1 MSEAN
6 DWKTTLNLPQTAFPM
21 KANLPDSEPKRLS
34 EWKSRKLYAR
44 VREARKGKPRWILH
58 DGPPYANGHIHLGH
72 VVNKTLKD
80 LALKRS
86 SMLGFD
92 APFTPVWDC
101 HGLPIELQVDKSLGS
116 KKKELSPVAFR
127 EACQAHAQKFVGIQ
141 GEEFERLGVSAEWD
155 HPYFTMAPSYQAT
168 IVRCLA
174 KFVER
179 DLVYK
184 ARKSVHW
191 CLSCKTALAEA
202 EIEYEEDHISPSVD
216 VRFPLSSAGVA
227 ALAASVPAVAG
238 RKVHVITWT
247 TTPWTL
253 PANRGLAFNPELEY
267 GLYEETPGGA
277 VAIIATGLKDATVSR
292 ARTVAALTLGEP
304 LAVVKG
310 DVFEGL
316 DFRHP
321 WIDRPSPGVLADYV
335 TLDAGTGI
343 VHTAPGHGA
352 DDYDTGIKYGLEVDC
367 PVTDRG
373 FFTTDVEHFA
383 GQKIWDANPKITEFM
398 RERGILV
405 STVPYSHSYPICWRC
420 KNAVI
425 FRATAQWFIAMDRR
439 GFREKA
445 LSEIKATRWIPGWG
459 EDRIRNMIAARP
471 DWCISRQRLWGVPI
485 PAAYC
490 VACEEPHLEAAVLSR
505 VADVFDKEGADA
517 WFARDIAEFLPE
529 GFKCRKC
536 GGAEFRREDDILDVW
551 FDSGSMH
558 AALEAHPDRP
568 VSAIADLYLEGADQ
582 HRGWFHSSLLVSV
595 GTRDHAPFKTVLT
608 HGFTMDGEGRKMS
621 KSLGNTVEADKAMK
635 QYGADVLRL
644 WVSMVDFREDMRI
657 SDELLKRVA
666 EAYRKV
672 RNTCR
677 FLLSNLFDFD
687 PSAGHRV
694 TEPLD
699 EYALAVHHDF
709 EARIRK
715 AYEDHDYH
723 ALSTLLVHYCTVDL
737 SAFYMDVLKDR
748 LYCDAANGPRRR
760 SAQAAMF
767 RIADGLARYMAP
779 LLAFTGDEI
788 YEALHKAPAGAVH
801 ECEFPAPVTADA
813 AVLERWRPL
822 LAARELVLKALE
834 TARAAKVIASP
845 LDARIVITG
854 PSAALSPLRTHE
866 ALEAPFPGNL
876 ANLFIVSSVVLEE
889 SATATELSV
898 GVAKALGVKCTRCWT
913 YATAARPAAD
923 HPDNGVLC
931 PRCVGVV
938 EGEPRG

>member
-6 DWKTTLNLPQTAFPM
+6 DWKHTLNLPQTAFPM

-34 EWKSRKLYAR
+34 AWKSRNLYAR
-44 VREARKGKPRWILH
+44 IREARKGRPQWILH

-72 VVNKTLKD
+72 IVNKTLKD
-80 LALKRS
+80 LSLKRS

-116 KKKELSPVAFR
+116 RKNELSPVAFR
-127 EACQAHAQKFVGIQ
+127 QACQAHAQKFVAIQ
-141 GEEFERLGVSAEWD
+141 GEEFERLGVSAEWT
-155 HPYFTMAPSYQAT
+155 HPYYTMAKSYQAT
-168 IVRCLA
+168 IVRALS

-202 EIEYEEDHISPSVD
+202 EIEYEENHISPSVD
-216 VRFPLSSAGVA
+216 VRFPLSEAGTA
-227 ALAASVPAVAG
+227 ALAARAPAVAG
-238 RKVHVITWT
+238 RKVHAITWT

-267 GLYEETPGGA
+267 GLYEESPGGPI
-277 VAIIATGLKDATVSR
+277 AILATGLKEATVSR
-292 ARTVAALTLGEP
+292 ARTVQALNLGEP
-304 LAVVKG
+304 IATVKG

-321 WIDRPSPGVLADYV
+321 WIDRTSPGVLADYV
-335 TLDAGTGI
+335 TLEAGTGI

-373 FFTTDVEHFA
+373 FFTPEIEHFA
-383 GQKIWDANPKITEFM
+383 GMKIWDANPKITEFL
-398 RERGILV
+398 REHGRLV
-405 STVPYSHSYPICWRC
+405 STVPYRHSYPICWRC
-420 KNAVI
+420 KNPVI

-445 LSEIKATRWIPGWG
+445 LSEIKATRWIPAWG

-490 VACEEPHLEAAVLSR
+490 VACEEPHLETAILSR
-505 VADVFDKEGADA
+505 VADVFDQEGADA
-517 WFARDIAEFLPE
+517 WFAREIKEFLPE
-529 GFKCRKC
+529 DFKCRKC
-536 GGAEFRREDDILDVW
+536 SGTEFRRENDILDVW
-551 FDSGSMH
+551 FDSGSLH
-558 AALEAHPDRP
+558 AALEAHPDRK
-568 VSAIADLYLEGADQ
+568 VSAIADLYLEGSDQ

-621 KSLGNTVEADKAMK
+621 KSLGNTVEADKAIK

-644 WVSMVDFREDMRI
+644 WVSMVDFKEDMRI

-672 RNTCR
+672 RNTSR

-687 PSAGHRV
+687 PSAGHAA

-699 EYALAVHHDF
+699 QYALAVHHEF
-709 EARIRK
+709 EAKIRQ

-723 ALSTLLVHYCTVDL
+723 ALHTLLVHYCTVDL

-748 LYCDAANGPRRR
+748 LYCDAANGQRRR

-779 LLAFTGDEI
+779 LLVYTGDEI
-788 YEALHKAPAGAVH
+788 YEALHKAYPGTVH
-801 ECEFPAPVTADA
+801 ERVFPEPVAPDL
-813 AVLERWRPL
+813 AVLAAWKPL
-822 LAARELVLKALE
+822 LEARDTALKSME
-834 TARAAKVIASP
+834 TARAAKTIASS
-845 LDARIVITG
+845 LDATLVVRG
-854 PSAALSPLRTHE
+854 SAEALAPLRAHD
-866 ALEAPFPGNL
+866 ALASPYPGNL
-876 ANLFIVSSVVLEE
+876 ANLFIVSGVSLEE
-889 SATATELSV
+889 TGGAELEV
-898 GVAKALGVKCTRCWT
+898 EVRRADGVKCTRCWT
-913 YATAARPAAD
+913 YSTSPSTAGGEDTRA
-923 HPDNGVLC
+923 LC
-931 PRCVGVV
+931 PRCASVV
-938 EGEPRG
+938 AAGGAR

>member
-6 DWKTTLNLPQTAFPM
+6 DWKQTLNLPQTAFPM
-21 KANLPDSEPKRLS
+21 KANLPDSEPKRLAA
-34 EWKSRKLYAR
+34 WKSRNLYAR
-44 VREARKGKPRWILH
+44 IRKAREGRPQWILH

-72 VVNKTLKD
+72 IVNKTLKD
-80 LALKRS
+80 LSLKRS

-116 KKKELSPVAFR
+116 KKNEMSPVAFR
-127 EACQAHAQKFVGIQ
+127 QACQAHAEKFVGIQ
-141 GEEFERLGVSAEWD
+141 GGEFERLGVSAEWD
-155 HPYFTMAPSYQAT
+155 HPYFTMAKSYQAT
-168 IVRCLA
+168 IVRALA

-184 ARKSVHW
+184 ARKAVHW

-202 EIEYEEDHISPSVD
+202 EIEYEDNHVSPSVD
-216 VRFPLSSAGVA
+216 VRFPLSDAGKA
-227 ALAASVPAVAG
+227 ALSAKAGLDLAG
-238 RKVHVITWT
+238 RAVHVITWT

-253 PANRGLAFNPELEY
+253 PANRALAFNPELEY

-277 VAIIATGLKDATVSR
+277 VAILATGLKDATVSR
-292 ARTVAALTLGEP
+292 ARTVGALALGDP

-352 DDYDTGIKYGLEVDC
+352 EDYETGVRYGLEVDC

-373 FFTTDVEHFA
+373 LFTADIEHFA
-383 GQKIWDANPKITEFM
+383 GMKIWDANPKITEFM
-398 RERGILV
+398 RERGVLV

-420 KNAVI
+420 KNSVI

-445 LSEIKATRWIPGWG
+445 LSEIKATRWIPAWG
-459 EDRIRNMIAARP
+459 EDRIRNMIASRP

-485 PAAYC
+485 PAVYC
-490 VACEEPHLEAAVLSR
+490 VACEEPHLEGAVLAK
-505 VADVFDKEGADA
+505 VAALFETEGADA
-517 WFARDIAEFLPE
+517 WFARDIADFLPE
-529 GFKCRKC
+529 GFACRKC
-536 GGAEFRREDDILDVW
+536 GGREFRRENDILDVW
-551 FDSGSMH
+551 FDSGSLH

-568 VSAIADLYLEGADQ
+568 VSAIADLYLEGSDQ

-595 GTRDHAPFKTVLT
+595 GTRDHAPFKAVLT
-608 HGFTMDGEGRKMS
+608 HGFTVDGEGRKMS

-666 EAYRKV
+666 DAYRKV

-677 FLLSNLFDFD
+677 FLLSNLYDFD
-687 PSAGHRV
+687 PTAGHTV

-699 EYALAVHHDF
+699 QYALAVHFDF
-709 EARIRK
+709 EAKIRK
-715 AYEDHDYH
+715 AYEEHDYH
-723 ALSTLLVHYCTVDL
+723 ALHTLIVQYCTVDL

-779 LLAFTGDEI
+779 LLVYTGDEI
-788 YEALHKAPAGAVH
+788 YESLHKAEPGVVH
-801 ECEFPAPVTADA
+801 EVEFPAAVTPDA
-813 AVLERWRPL
+813 AVLAAWQPL
-822 LAARELVLKALE
+822 LAARETVLKALE
-834 TARAAKVIASP
+834 NARAAKTIASS
-845 LDARIVITG
+845 LEARVVVKG
-854 PSAALSPLRTHE
+854 PASLLAPLRAHD
-866 ALEAPFPGNL
+866 ALPSTFPGNL
-876 ANLFIVSSVVLEE
+876 ANLFIVSQVTCEETAGAALEVDVTRAE
-889 SATATELSV
+889 
-898 GVAKALGVKCTRCWT
+898 GVKCSRCWT
-913 YATAARPAAD
+913 YAPADARDEAD
-923 HPDNGVLC
+923 KPLC
-931 PRCVGVV
+931 PRCRAAVG
-938 EGEPRG
+938 EMAA

>member
-6 DWKTTLNLPQTAFPM
+6 DWKHTLNLPQTAFPM

-34 EWKSRKLYAR
+34 AWKSRNLYAR
-44 VREARKGKPRWILH
+44 IREARKGKPQWILH

-80 LALKRS
+80 LSLKRS

-116 KKKELSPVAFR
+116 KKNEMSPVAFR
-127 EACQAHAQKFVGIQ
+127 KACEAHARKFVGIQ
-141 GEEFERLGVSAEWD
+141 GEEFERLGVTAEWT
-155 HPYFTMAPSYQAT
+155 HPYFTMAHSYQAT
-168 IVRCLA
+168 IVRTLS

-202 EIEYEEDHISPSVD
+202 EIEYEENHISPSVD
-216 VRFPLSSAGVA
+216 VRFPLSDNGVA
-227 ALAASVPAVAG
+227 TLAAKVPALAT
-238 RKVHVITWT
+238 RKVHAITWT

-267 GLYEETPGGA
+267 GFYEESPGGPI
-277 VAIIATGLKDATVSR
+277 AIIATGLKDATISR
-292 ARTVAALTLGEP
+292 ARTVLALPLGDP
-304 LAVVKG
+304 LATVKG

-316 DFRHP
+316 DFSHP
-321 WIDRPSPGVLADYV
+321 WIDRTSPGVLADYV

-373 FFTTDVEHFA
+373 FFTADVEHFA
-383 GQKIWDANPKITEFM
+383 GQKIWDANPKITEFL
-398 RERGILV
+398 RGRGALV

-420 KNAVI
+420 KNPVI

-445 LSEIKATRWIPGWG
+445 LDEIKKTRWIPGWG

-485 PAAYC
+485 PAVYC
-490 VACEEPHLEAAVLSR
+490 IACEEPHLETSILSR
-505 VADVFDKEGADA
+505 VSDLFDKEGADS
-517 WFARDIAEFLPE
+517 WFAREIKDFLPE

-536 GGAEFRREDDILDVW
+536 SGTEFRRENDILDVW
-551 FDSGSMH
+551 FDSGSLH
-558 AALEAHPDRP
+558 AALEAHPDRK
-568 VSAIADLYLEGADQ
+568 VKAVADLYLEGSDQ

-595 GTRDHAPFKTVLT
+595 GTRDHAPFKAVLT
-608 HGFTMDGEGRKMS
+608 HGFTVDGEGRKMS

-687 PSAGHRV
+687 PALGHQV

-699 EYALAVHHDF
+699 EYALAVHAEF
-709 EARIRK
+709 ETRIRK
-715 AYEDHDYH
+715 AYEEHDYH
-723 ALSTLLVHYCTVDL
+723 ALHSLLVQYCTVDL
-737 SAFYMDVLKDR
+737 SAFYMDILKDR
-748 LYCDAANGPRRR
+748 LYCDATSGSRRR

-767 RIADGLARYMAP
+767 RIADGLARFMAP
-779 LLAFTGDEI
+779 LLVFTGDEI
-788 YEALHKAPAGAVH
+788 YESLHKAEPGTVH
-801 ECEFPAPVTADA
+801 EREFPSALAPDT
-813 AVLERWRPL
+813 AVLDAWKPL
-822 LAARELVLKALE
+822 LAARETALKAME
-834 TARAAKVIASP
+834 VARAAKTIASS
-845 LDARIVITG
+845 LDAALMIRG
-854 PSAALSPLRTHE
+854 SAKALAPLRAHE
-866 ALEAPFPGNL
+866 ALPAPYPGNL
-876 ANLFIVSSVVLEE
+876 ANLFIVSGVTLEE
-889 SATATELSV
+889 GSGDEVQVEVRRAF
-898 GVAKALGVKCTRCWT
+898 GVKCTRCWT
-913 YATAARPAAD
+913 YAAAAD
-923 HPDNGVLC
+923 PVLGGDPRALC
-931 PRCVGVV
+931 PRCTSVIAG
-938 EGEPRG
+938 GSTR

>member
-6 DWKTTLNLPQTAFPM
+6 DWKHTLNLPQTAFPM

-34 EWKSRKLYAR
+34 AWKSRNLYAR
-44 VREARKGKPRWILH
+44 IREARKGKPQWILH

-72 VVNKTLKD
+72 IVNKTLKD
-80 LALKRS
+80 LSLKRS

-116 KKKELSPVAFR
+116 KKNELSPVAFR
-127 EACQAHAQKFVGIQ
+127 QACQAHAQKFVAIQ
-141 GEEFERLGVSAEWD
+141 GEEFERLGVSAEWT
-155 HPYFTMAPSYQAT
+155 HPYYTMAKSYQAT
-168 IVRCLA
+168 IVRTLS

-202 EIEYEEDHISPSVD
+202 EIEYEENHISPSVD
-216 VRFPLSSAGVA
+216 VRFPLSEGGTA
-227 ALAASVPAVAG
+227 ALAAKAPAVAG
-238 RKVHVITWT
+238 RKVHAITWT

-267 GLYEETPGGA
+267 GFYEESPGGPI
-277 VAIIATGLKDATVSR
+277 AILATGLKDATVAR

-304 LAVVKG
+304 LATVKG
-310 DVFEGL
+310 GVFEGL

-321 WIDRPSPGVLADYV
+321 WIDRTSPGVLADYV
-335 TLDAGTGI
+335 TLEAGTGI

-373 FFTTDVEHFA
+373 FFTPEIEHFA
-383 GQKIWDANPKITEFM
+383 GMKIWDANPKITEFL
-398 RERGILV
+398 REHGRLV
-405 STVPYSHSYPICWRC
+405 STVPYGHSYPICWRC
-420 KNAVI
+420 KNPVI

-445 LSEIKATRWIPGWG
+445 LSEIKVTHWIPGWG

-490 VACEEPHLEAAVLSR
+490 VACEEPHLETGILAT
-505 VADVFDKEGADA
+505 VADTFDREGADS
-517 WFARDIAEFLPE
+517 WFARDMKDFLPA

-536 GGAEFRREDDILDVW
+536 SGTEFRRENDILDVW
-551 FDSGSMH
+551 FDSGSLH
-558 AALEAHPDRP
+558 AALEAHPDRK
-568 VSAIADLYLEGADQ
+568 VSAIADLYLEGSDQ

-621 KSLGNTVEADKAMK
+621 KSLGNTVEADKAIK

-644 WVSMVDFREDMRI
+644 WVSMVDFKEDMRI

-672 RNTCR
+672 RNTSR

-687 PSAGHRV
+687 PAAGHQV
-694 TEPLD
+694 SEPLD
-699 EYALAVHHDF
+699 QYALAVHYDF
-709 EARIRK
+709 EAKIRQ

-723 ALSTLLVHYCTVDL
+723 ALHTLLVHYCTVDL

-779 LLAFTGDEI
+779 LLVYTGDEI
-788 YEALHKAPAGAVH
+788 YESLHKAEPGTVH
-801 ECEFPAPVTADA
+801 ERVFPEPVAPDLTVLA
-813 AVLERWRPL
+813 AWKPL
-822 LAARELVLKALE
+822 LEAREAALKSME
-834 TARAAKVIASP
+834 TARAAKTIASS
-845 LDARIVITG
+845 LDATLVVRG
-854 PSAALSPLRTHE
+854 SAEALAPLRAHD
-866 ALEAPFPGNL
+866 ALPAPYPGNL
-876 ANLFIVSSVVLEE
+876 ANLFIVSGVSLEE
-889 SATATELSV
+889 TGGAELEV
-898 GVAKALGVKCTRCWT
+898 EVRRAGGVKCTRCWT
-913 YATAARPAAD
+913 YSTSPSTAGGEDTRA
-923 HPDNGVLC
+923 LC
-931 PRCVGVV
+931 PRCASVV
-938 EGEPRG
+938 AAGAAR

>member
-6 DWKTTLNLPQTAFPM
+6 DWKHTLNLPQTAFPM

-34 EWKSRKLYAR
+34 AWKSRNLYAR

-72 VVNKTLKD
+72 IVNKTLKD
-80 LALKRS
+80 LSLKRS

-116 KKKELSPVAFR
+116 KKNELSPVAFR
-127 EACQAHAQKFVGIQ
+127 QACQAHAQKFVGIQ
-141 GEEFERLGVSAEWD
+141 SEEFERLGVSAEWT
-155 HPYFTMAPSYQAT
+155 HPYYTMARSYQAT
-168 IVRCLA
+168 IVRTLS

-202 EIEYEEDHISPSVD
+202 EIEYEENHVSPSVD
-216 VRFPLSSAGVA
+216 VRFPLSAAGKA
-227 ALAASVPAVAG
+227 ALALKTKVPAD
-238 RKVHVITWT
+238 RPVHAITWT

-253 PANRGLAFNPELEY
+253 PANRALAFNPELEY
-267 GLYEETPGGA
+267 GFYEESPGGPI
-277 VAIIATGLKDATVSR
+277 AILATGLRDATISR
-292 ARTVAALTLGEP
+292 SRTVQALALGEP
-304 LAVVKG
+304 LATVKG

-367 PVTDRG
+367 PVSDRG
-373 FFTTDVEHFA
+373 FFTTDIEHFA
-383 GQKIWDANPKITEFM
+383 GMKIWDANPKITQFL
-398 RERGILV
+398 RDRGVLV
-405 STVPYSHSYPICWRC
+405 SAVPYSHSYPICWRC
-420 KNAVI
+420 KNPVI

-445 LSEIKATRWIPGWG
+445 LFEIKATRWIPAWG

-490 VACEEPHLEAAVLSR
+490 VACEEPHLDSAVLSR
-505 VADVFDKEGADA
+505 VADVFDQEGADA
-517 WFARDIAEFLPE
+517 WFARDISSFLPE

-536 GGAEFRREDDILDVW
+536 GETKFRREDDILDVW
-551 FDSGSMH
+551 FDSGSLH
-558 AALEAHPDRP
+558 AALEAHPDRK
-568 VSAIADLYLEGADQ
+568 VSAVADLYLEGSDQ

-595 GTRDHAPFKTVLT
+595 GTRDHAPFKAVLT
-608 HGFTMDGEGRKMS
+608 HGFTVDGEGRKMS
-621 KSLGNTVEADKAMK
+621 KSLGNTVEADKAVK

-677 FLLSNLFDFD
+677 FLLSNLYDFD
-687 PSAGHRV
+687 PNAGHEV

-699 EYALAVHHDF
+699 LYALAVHHEF

-715 AYEDHDYH
+715 AYEEHDYH
-723 ALSTLLVHYCTVDL
+723 ALQTLLVSYCTVDL

-748 LYCDAANGPRRR
+748 LYCDAAHGPRRR

-779 LLAFTGDEI
+779 LLVFTGDEI
-788 YEALHKAPAGAVH
+788 YESLHKADPGTVH
-801 ECEFPAPVTADA
+801 EREFPERVSPDA
-813 AVLERWRPL
+813 AVLETWKPL
-822 LAARELVLKALE
+822 IAAREAVLKVLE
-834 TARAAKVIASP
+834 VARASKVIASS
-845 LDARIVITG
+845 LEARVVIRG
-854 PSAALSPLRTHE
+854 SAA
-866 ALEAPFPGNL
+866 ALAPFRAHDALPSVFPGNL
-876 ANLFIVSSVVLEE
+876 ANLFIVSEVVLEE
-889 SATATELSV
+889 SAGSTDSPIEV
-898 GVAKALGVKCTRCWT
+898 FRMDGVKCSRCWT
-913 YATAARPAAD
+913 YSPATMAAG
-923 HPDNGVLC
+923 PDETKPLC
-931 PRCVGVV
+931 PRCSAVVGS
-938 EGEPRG
+938 GALR

>member
-6 DWKTTLNLPQTAFPM
+6 DWKHTLNLPQTAFPM

-34 EWKSRKLYAR
+34 AWKSRNLYAR
-44 VREARKGKPRWILH
+44 IREARKGKPQWILH

-72 VVNKTLKD
+72 IVNKTLKD
-80 LALKRS
+80 LSLKRS

-116 KKKELSPVAFR
+116 RKNELSPVAFR
-127 EACQAHAQKFVGIQ
+127 QACQAHAQKFVAIQ
-141 GEEFERLGVSAEWD
+141 GEEFERLGVSAEWT
-155 HPYFTMAPSYQAT
+155 HPYYTMAKSYQAT
-168 IVRCLA
+168 IVRTLA

-216 VRFPLSSAGVA
+216 VRFPLSEAGTA
-227 ALAASVPAVAG
+227 ALAGKAPAVAG
-238 RKVHVITWT
+238 RNVHAITWT

-267 GLYEETPGGA
+267 GFYEESPGGPI
-277 VAIIATGLKDATVSR
+277 AILATGLREATVSR
-292 ARTVAALTLGEP
+292 ARTVAALSLGEP
-304 LAVVKG
+304 LATVKG

-321 WIDRPSPGVLADYV
+321 WIDRTSPGVLADYV
-335 TLDAGTGI
+335 TLEAGTGI

-367 PVTDRG
+367 PVSDRG
-373 FFTTDVEHFA
+373 FFTPEIEHFA
-383 GQKIWDANPKITEFM
+383 GMKIWDANPKITEFL
-398 RERGILV
+398 REHGRLV

-420 KNAVI
+420 KNPVI

-490 VACEEPHLEAAVLSR
+490 AACEEPHLETGILAT
-505 VADVFDKEGADA
+505 VADTFDREGADS
-517 WFARDIAEFLPE
+517 WFAREMKDFLPA

-536 GGAEFRREDDILDVW
+536 SGTEFRRENDILDVW
-551 FDSGSMH
+551 FDSGSLH
-558 AALEAHPDRP
+558 AALEAHPDRK
-568 VSAIADLYLEGADQ
+568 VSAIADLYLEGSDQ

-621 KSLGNTVEADKAMK
+621 KSLGNTVEADKAIK

-644 WVSMVDFREDMRI
+644 WVSMVDFKEDMRI

-672 RNTCR
+672 RNTSR

-687 PSAGHRV
+687 PSAGHTA

-699 EYALAVHHDF
+699 VYALAVHHEF
-709 EARIRK
+709 EAKIRQ
-715 AYEDHDYH
+715 AYEEHDYH
-723 ALSTLLVHYCTVDL
+723 ALHTLLVHYCTVDL

-779 LLAFTGDEI
+779 LLVYTGDEI
-788 YEALHKAPAGAVH
+788 YESLHKAEPGTVH
-801 ECEFPAPVTADA
+801 ERVFPEPVAPDLT
-813 AVLERWRPL
+813 VLAGWKPL
-822 LAARELVLKALE
+822 LAAREAALKSME
-834 TARAAKVIASP
+834 TARAARTIASS
-845 LDARIVITG
+845 LDATLVVRG
-854 PSAALSPLRTHE
+854 SAEALAPLRAHD
-866 ALEAPFPGNL
+866 ALPAPYPGNL
-876 ANLFIVSSVVLEE
+876 ANLFIVSGVSLEE
-889 SATATELSV
+889 TGGAELEV
-898 GVAKALGVKCTRCWT
+898 EVRRADGVKCTRCWT
-913 YATAARPAAD
+913 YSTSPSTAGGEDTRA
-923 HPDNGVLC
+923 LC
-931 PRCVGVV
+931 PRCASVV
-938 EGEPRG
+938 AAGATR

>member
-6 DWKTTLNLPQTAFPM
+6 DWKHTLNLPQTAFPM

-34 EWKSRKLYAR
+34 AWKSRNLYAR
-44 VREARKGKPRWILH
+44 VREARKGKPQWILH

-80 LALKRS
+80 LSLKRS

-116 KKKELSPVAFR
+116 KKNELSPVAFR
-127 EACQAHAQKFVGIQ
+127 QACEAHARKFVGIQ
-141 GEEFERLGVSAEWD
+141 SAEFERLGVSAEWD
-155 HPYFTMAPSYQAT
+155 HPYFTMAKSYQAT
-168 IVRCLA
+168 IVRCLT

-184 ARKSVHW
+184 ARKAVHW

-216 VRFPLSSAGVA
+216 VRFPLSAAGVA
-227 ALAASVPAVAG
+227 ILALKVPAVAG
-238 RKVHVITWT
+238 RQVHAITWT

-253 PANRGLAFNPELEY
+253 PANRALAFNPELEY
-267 GLYEETPGGA
+267 GFYEETSGGA
-277 VAIIATGLKDATVSR
+277 IAILATGLKDATVSR
-292 ARTVAALTLGEP
+292 SRTVGALTLGDSI
-304 LAVVKG
+304 AMVKG
-310 DVFEGL
+310 DVFEAL

-352 DDYDTGIKYGLEVDC
+352 DDYDTGVKYGLEVDC

-373 FFTTDVEHFA
+373 FFTADVEHFA
-383 GQKIWDANPKITEFM
+383 GQKIWDANPKITEFL
-398 RERGILV
+398 RERGGLV
-405 STVPYSHSYPICWRC
+405 SSVPYSHSYPVCWRC

-445 LSEIKATRWIPGWG
+445 LSEIKATRWIPAWG
-459 EDRIRNMIAARP
+459 EDRIRNMIASRP

-485 PAAYC
+485 PAVYC
-490 VACEEPHLEAAVLSR
+490 VACEEPHLETSILGR
-505 VADVFDKEGADA
+505 VAEVFDQEGADA
-517 WFARDIAEFLPE
+517 WFAREIAEFLPE

-536 GGAEFRREDDILDVW
+536 AGTEFRRENDILDVW
-551 FDSGSMH
+551 FDSGSLH
-558 AALEAHPDRP
+558 AALEAHPDRK

-595 GTRDHAPFKTVLT
+595 GSRDHAPFKTVLT

-677 FLLSNLFDFD
+677 FLLSNLFDFN
-687 PSAGHRV
+687 PSAGHEV

-699 EYALAVHHDF
+699 EYALAVHHEF
-709 EARIRK
+709 EAKIRK
-715 AYEDHDYH
+715 AYEEHDYH

-779 LLAFTGDEI
+779 LLVFTGDEI
-788 YEALHKAPAGAVH
+788 YESLHKAEPGAVH
-801 ECEFPAPVTADA
+801 EREFPAAVLPDI
-813 AVLERWRPL
+813 AVLEVWKPL
-822 LAARELVLKALE
+822 IAAREAVLKSLEAPRAAKTIGLSLDARLVLKGQ
-834 TARAAKVIASP
+834 ASV
-845 LDARIVITG
+845 LA
-854 PSAALSPLRTHE
+854 PLRAHE
-866 ALEAPFPGNL
+866 ALPSTFPGNL
-876 ANLFIVSSVVLEE
+876 ANLFLVSEVTLQETE
-889 SATATELSV
+889 SATLEIEVARATGS
-898 GVAKALGVKCTRCWT
+898 KCTRCWT
-913 YATAARPAAD
+913 YSTSAAEDDAKA
-923 HPDNGVLC
+923 LC
-931 PRCVGVV
+931 PRCAAVV
-938 EGEPRG
+938 EGGGGQ

>member
-1 MSEAN
+1 MSDAN

-21 KANLPDSEPKRLS
+21 KANLPDSEPKRLAA
-34 EWKSRKLYAR
+34 WKARNLYAR
-44 VREARKGKPRWILH
+44 VREARKGKPQWILH

-72 VVNKTLKD
+72 IVNKTLKD
-80 LALKRS
+80 LSLKRS

-116 KKKELSPVAFR
+116 KKNELSPVAFR
-127 EACQAHAQKFVGIQ
+127 NACQAHAQKFVGIQ
-141 GEEFERLGVSAEWD
+141 SEEFERLGVSAEWT
-155 HPYFTMAPSYQAT
+155 HPYFTMAKSYQAT
-168 IVRCLA
+168 IVRTLA

-184 ARKSVHW
+184 ARKAVHW

-202 EIEYEEDHISPSVD
+202 EIEYEEDHISPSID
-216 VRFPLSSAGVA
+216 VGFPLSAAGVA
-227 ALAASVPAVAG
+227 ALAARLPGVAG
-238 RKVHVITWT
+238 RNVHAITWT

-267 GLYEETPGGA
+267 GFYGETPGGPI
-277 VAIIATGLKDATVSR
+277 AIIATGLKEATSSR
-292 ARTVAALTLGEP
+292 SRTVAALSLGDP
-304 LAVVKG
+304 IATIKG
-310 DVFEGL
+310 DAFEGL

-321 WIDRPSPGVLADYV
+321 WIDRTSPGVLADYV

-352 DDYDTGIKYGLEVDC
+352 DDYDTGVKYGLEVDC

-373 FFTTDVEHFA
+373 FFTADIEHFA
-383 GQKIWDANPKITEFM
+383 GLKIWDANPKITEFL
-398 RERGILV
+398 RERGRLV
-405 STVPYSHSYPICWRC
+405 STVPYRHSYPICWRC

-485 PAAYC
+485 PAVYC
-490 VACEEPHLEAAVLSR
+490 VACEEPHLEAAILAL
-505 VADVFDKEGADA
+505 VAGRFDEEGADA
-517 WFARDIAEFLPE
+517 WFARDVADFLPE

-536 GGAEFRREDDILDVW
+536 AGVSFRRENDILDVW
-551 FDSGSMH
+551 FDSGSLH
-558 AALEAHPDRP
+558 AALEAHPDRK
-568 VSAIADLYLEGADQ
+568 VSAVADLYLEGSDQ

-595 GTRDHAPFKTVLT
+595 GTRDHAPFKAVLT

-621 KSLGNTVEADKAMK
+621 KSLGNTVEADKAIK

-687 PSAGHRV
+687 PRAGHQI

-699 EYALAVHHDF
+699 QYALAVHLDF
-709 EARIRK
+709 EARIRR

-723 ALSTLLVHYCTVDL
+723 ALSTLLVHYCTVEL

-779 LLAFTGDEI
+779 LLVFTGDEI
-788 YEALHKAPAGAVH
+788 YESLHKSEPGTVH
-801 ECEFPAPVTADA
+801 EGQFPTPESPDA
-813 AVLERWRPL
+813 AILETWKPL
-822 LAARELVLKALE
+822 LAARETVLKALE
-834 TARAAKVIASP
+834 TARASKMIASS
-845 LDARIVITG
+845 LEASLVIRG
-854 PSAALSPLRTHE
+854 SATALAPLRGHD
-866 ALEAPFPGNL
+866 ALPGPFPGNL
-876 ANLFIVSSVVLEE
+876 ANLFIVSVVALEE
-889 SATATELSV
+889 SAHPDIQVEVVRAA
-898 GVAKALGVKCTRCWT
+898 GAKCSRCWT
-913 YATAARPAAD
+913 YSTAGRTAGEGDSRA
-923 HPDNGVLC
+923 LC
-931 PRCVGVV
+931 PRCAAVV
-938 EGEPRG
+938 QAGRS